1 MGRFLNPDN
10 SAFQSALNANIY
22 VDKSGL
28 LDYTNK
34 VIGSIDAFICN
45 SRPRRFG
52 KSITANMLTAYY
64 SKGCDSKAMF
74 EKLNIGK
81 SESFEMHLNRYD
93 VIHIDLQWC
102 IEPAGGA
109 AGLVTYITKCVVE
122 ELREKYA
129 DILPETVTSLSEAL
143 SYINAA
149 KGTRFVVII
158 DEWDVLIRDE
168 AHNKVVQEEYISFL
182 RGMFKGTE
190 PTKYIALAY
199 MTGILPIKKYKTQS
213 ALNNFEEYTMLAPK
227 AFAPY
232 IGFTKEEVE
241 VLCKKYKCS
250 FEEVKLWYDGYK
262 LSDYQIYNPRA
273 VVNLMRWGEF
283 QSYWSQTGTYEAVLP
298 LINMDFDG
306 LKTAVIE
313 MLSGVA
319 VEVEVDTFQ
328 NDTVS
333 FADKDDVLTY
343 LIHLG
348 YLGYDQ
354 KKKKAFIPNEE
365 IRQEFQKALK
375 RKKWNELIDLE
386 QISSELLEATCNIDE
401 ACVAE
406 KIEQIHREYVST
418 LQYNNENSLSCV
430 LTIAYLSSMQ
440 YYFKPKREFPAGKGF
455 ADLVYL
461 PKSEYRAE
469 YPALLLELKW
479 NQSAET
485 ALEQIKDKQYPESIK
500 EYTGSIL
507 LVGISYDKKTKIHK
521 CKIERYE
528 KR

>member
-109 AGLVTYITKCVVE
+109 AGLVTYITKCVVA
-122 ELREKYA
+122 ELRETYA

-213 ALNNFEEYTMLAPK
+213 ALNNFEEY
-227 AFAPY
+227 
-232 IGFTKEEVE
+232 
-241 VLCKKYKCS
+241 
-250 FEEVKLWYDGYK
+250 
-262 LSDYQIYNPRA
+262 
-273 VVNLMRWGEF
+273 
-283 QSYWSQTGTYEAVLP
+283 
-298 LINMDFDG
+298 
-306 LKTAVIE
+306 
-313 MLSGVA
+313 
-319 VEVEVDTFQ
+319 
-328 NDTVS
+328 
-333 FADKDDVLTY
+333 Y

-375 RKKWNELIDLE
+375 RK
-386 QISSELLEATCNIDE
+386 
-401 ACVAE
+401 
-406 KIEQIHREYVST
+406 
-418 LQYNNENSLSCV
+418 
-430 LTIAYLSSMQ
+430 
-440 YYFKPKREFPAGKGF
+440 
-455 ADLVYL
+455 
-461 PKSEYRAE
+461 
-469 YPALLLELKW
+469 KW

-507 LVGISYDKKTKIHK
+507 LVGISYDKKTKIHE